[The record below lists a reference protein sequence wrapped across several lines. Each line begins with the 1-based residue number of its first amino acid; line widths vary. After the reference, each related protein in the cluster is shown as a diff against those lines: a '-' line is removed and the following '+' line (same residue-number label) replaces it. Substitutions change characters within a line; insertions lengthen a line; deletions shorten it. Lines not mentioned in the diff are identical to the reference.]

1 MGLMARRVDAK
12 MGNFSDR
19 KEVLEAAVFVGD
31 WKDCMHNSMAKLND
45 TTSHLDVNAGRGQR
59 RVQ

>member
-45 TTSHLDVNAGRGQR
+45 TTSHLDVNAGRG
-59 RVQ
+59 